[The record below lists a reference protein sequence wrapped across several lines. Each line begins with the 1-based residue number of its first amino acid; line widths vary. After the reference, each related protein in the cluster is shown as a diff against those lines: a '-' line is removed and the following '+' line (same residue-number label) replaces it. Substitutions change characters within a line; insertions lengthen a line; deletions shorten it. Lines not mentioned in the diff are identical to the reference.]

1 MFLVL
6 IVREMTKHQLEQFP
20 FGGAVAI
27 EPRRLRN
34 IVIDVENAPGGDWI
48 EISQEHGGRGRFS
61 NMDYIPMVMR
71 ELRSSS
77 MRQHNRGADVFA

>member
-1 MFLVL
+1 
-6 IVREMTKHQLEQFP
+6 
-20 FGGAVAI
+20 
-27 EPRRLRN
+27 
-34 IVIDVENAPGGDWI
+34 VENAPGGDWI